1 MSSELENQIKDDLF
15 RDKVI
20 KFFSQYKKYLITLLI
35 LLITIPSFYHA
46 FKAYERNKSEKILE
60 DYSKAIMMLSNEN
73 LDEADKIFTKLLNE
87 KNESIMISSLNK
99 IIEINLKKKNPKKN
113 IILIDDIL
121 NSKKLSALNTELL
134 KIKKA
139 LLIFDKAD
147 EKTMLDLLNKN
158 EKQSKFYSLSM
169 QILVD
174 FYISKNELSK
184 ANEIRKLVN
193 EKYSLCQIEQ
203 TIELQAQYWKNTPG
217 AK

>member
-1 MSSELENQIKDDLF
+1 MSTELENQIKDDLF

-87 KNESIMISSLNK
+87 KNEAIMISSLNK

-113 IILIDDIL
+113 IIIIDDIL

-158 EKQSKFYSLSM
+158 EKQSKFYSLSI

-184 ANEIRKLVN
+184 ANEIQKLVN
-193 EKYSLCQIEQ
+193 EK
-203 TIELQAQYWKNTPG
+203 
-217 AK
+217 

>member
-60 DYSKAIMMLSNEN
+60 DYSKAIMMLGNEN

-87 KNESIMISSLNK
+87 KNEAIMISSLNK

-134 KIKKA
+134 KIKKV

-184 ANEIRKLVN
+184 ANEIQKLVN
-193 EKYSLCQIEQ
+193 
-203 TIELQAQYWKNTPG
+203 

>member
-60 DYSKAIMMLSNEN
+60 DYSKAIMMLGNEN

-87 KNESIMISSLNK
+87 KNEAILISSLNK

-147 EKTMLDLLNKN
+147 EKTILDLLNKN

-184 ANEIRKLVN
+184 ANEIQKLVN
-193 EKYSLCQIEQ
+193 EK
-203 TIELQAQYWKNTPG
+203 
-217 AK
+217 

>member
-73 LDEADKIFTKLLNE
+73 LDKADEIFTKLLNE
-87 KNESIMISSLNK
+87 KNEAIMISSLNK

-158 EKQSKFYSLSM
+158 DKQSKFYSLSM

-193 EKYSLCQIEQ
+193 EK
-203 TIELQAQYWKNTPG
+203 
-217 AK
+217 

>member
-20 KFFSQYKKYLITLLI
+20 KFFSQYKKYLVTLLI

-87 KNESIMISSLNK
+87 KNEAILISSLNK

-113 IILIDDIL
+113 IIIIDDIL

-193 EKYSLCQIEQ
+193 EK
-203 TIELQAQYWKNTPG
+203 
-217 AK
+217 

>member
-73 LDEADKIFTKLLNE
+73 FDEADKIFTKLLNE
-87 KNESIMISSLNK
+87 KNEAIMISSLNK

-113 IILIDDIL
+113 IIIIDDIL

-147 EKTMLDLLNKN
+147 EKTMLGLLNKN

-193 EKYSLCQIEQ
+193 EK
-203 TIELQAQYWKNTPG
+203 
-217 AK
+217 

>member
-20 KFFSQYKKYLITLLI
+20 IFFSQYKKYLITLLI

-87 KNESIMISSLNK
+87 KNEAIMISSLNK

-113 IILIDDIL
+113 IILIDDVL
-121 NSKKLSALNTELL
+121 NSKKLSASNAELL

-174 FYISKNELSK
+174 FYISKNELTK
-184 ANEIRKLVN
+184 ANEIQKLVN
-193 EKYSLCQIEQ
+193 EK
-203 TIELQAQYWKNTPG
+203 
-217 AK
+217 

>member
-87 KNESIMISSLNK
+87 KNESIIISSLNK

-174 FYISKNELSK
+174 FYISKNELLK
-184 ANEIRKLVN
+184 ANEIQKLVN
-193 EKYSLCQIEQ
+193 EK
-203 TIELQAQYWKNTPG
+203 
-217 AK
+217 

>member
-20 KFFSQYKKYLITLLI
+20 KFFSQYKKYLVILLI

-60 DYSKAIMMLSNEN
+60 DYSKAIMMLGNEN

-87 KNESIMISSLNK
+87 KNEAILISSLNK

-134 KIKKA
+134 KIKKT

-147 EKTMLDLLNKN
+147 EKTMLGLLNKN
-158 EKQSKFYSLSM
+158 EKQNKFYSLSM

-193 EKYSLCQIEQ
+193 EK
-203 TIELQAQYWKNTPG
+203 
-217 AK
+217 

>member
-1 MSSELENQIKDDLF
+1 
-15 RDKVI
+15 
-20 KFFSQYKKYLITLLI
+20 
-35 LLITIPSFYHA
+35 
-46 FKAYERNKSEKILE
+46 
-60 DYSKAIMMLSNEN
+60 
-73 LDEADKIFTKLLNE
+73 
-87 KNESIMISSLNK
+87 LNK

-121 NSKKLSALNTELL
+121 NSKKLSALNAELL

-139 LLIFDKAD
+139 LLIFDKVD

-184 ANEIRKLVN
+184 ANEIQKLVN
-193 EKYSLCQIEQ
+193 EK
-203 TIELQAQYWKNTPG
+203 
-217 AK
+217 

>member
-60 DYSKAIMMLSNEN
+60 DYSKAIMMLGNEN

-87 KNESIMISSLNK
+87 KNEAIMISSLNK

-121 NSKKLSALNTELL
+121 NSKKLSALNTDLL

-147 EKTMLDLLNKN
+147 EKTMLALFNKN
-158 EKQSKFYSLSM
+158 EKQNKFYSLSM

-184 ANEIRKLVN
+184 ANEIQKLVN
-193 EKYSLCQIEQ
+193 EK
-203 TIELQAQYWKNTPG
+203 
-217 AK
+217 

>member
-20 KFFSQYKKYLITLLI
+20 KFFSQYKKYLVTLLI

-87 KNESIMISSLNK
+87 KNESIIISSLNK

-113 IILIDDIL
+113 IIIIDDIL

-147 EKTMLDLLNKN
+147 EKTMLGLLNKN

-174 FYISKNELSK
+174 FYISKNELLK
-184 ANEIRKLVN
+184 ANEIQKLVN
-193 EKYSLCQIEQ
+193 
-203 TIELQAQYWKNTPG
+203 

>member
-87 KNESIMISSLNK
+87 KNEAILISSLNK

-147 EKTMLDLLNKN
+147 EKTMLGLLNKN

-174 FYISKNELSK
+174 FYISKNELLK
-184 ANEIRKLVN
+184 ANEIQKLVN
-193 EKYSLCQIEQ
+193 
-203 TIELQAQYWKNTPG
+203 

>member
-87 KNESIMISSLNK
+87 KNEAIMISSLNK

-113 IILIDDIL
+113 IIIIDDIL

-184 ANEIRKLVN
+184 ANEIQKLVN
-193 EKYSLCQIEQ
+193 EK
-203 TIELQAQYWKNTPG
+203 
-217 AK
+217 

>member
-20 KFFSQYKKYLITLLI
+20 KFFSQYKKYLITLLV

-87 KNESIMISSLNK
+87 KNEAIMISSLNK

-158 EKQSKFYSLSM
+158 DKQSKFYSLSM

-193 EKYSLCQIEQ
+193 EK
-203 TIELQAQYWKNTPG
+203 
-217 AK
+217 

>member
-1 MSSELENQIKDDLF
+1 MSSELENQIKDGLF

-20 KFFSQYKKYLITLLI
+20 KFFLQYKKYLVTLLI
-35 LLITIPSFYHA
+35 LLIIIPSLYHS
-46 FKAYERNKSEKILE
+46 FKAYERNKSEKTLE

-87 KNESIMISSLNK
+87 KNEAILISSLNK

-113 IILIDDIL
+113 IIIIDDIL
-121 NSKKLSALNTELL
+121 NSKKLSALNTDLL

-174 FYISKNELSK
+174 FYISKNEVSK
-184 ANEIRKLVN
+184 ANEIQNLVN
-193 EKYSLCQIEQ
+193 EK
-203 TIELQAQYWKNTPG
+203 
-217 AK
+217 

>member
-87 KNESIMISSLNK
+87 KNEAIMISSLNK

-139 LLIFDKAD
+139 LLIFDKAN

-158 EKQSKFYSLSM
+158 DKQSKFYSLSM

-184 ANEIRKLVN
+184 ANEIQKLVN
-193 EKYSLCQIEQ
+193 EK
-203 TIELQAQYWKNTPG
+203 
-217 AK
+217 

>member
-15 RDKVI
+15 REKVI
-20 KFFSQYKKYLITLLI
+20 KFFSQYKKYLVTLLI

-60 DYSKAIMMLSNEN
+60 DYSKAIMMLGNEN

-87 KNESIMISSLNK
+87 KNEAILISSLNK

-113 IILIDDIL
+113 IIIIDDIL

-193 EKYSLCQIEQ
+193 EK
-203 TIELQAQYWKNTPG
+203 
-217 AK
+217 

>member
-20 KFFSQYKKYLITLLI
+20 IFFSQYKKYLITLLI

-60 DYSKAIMMLSNEN
+60 DYSKAIMMLGNEN

-87 KNESIMISSLNK
+87 KNEAIMISSLNK

-113 IILIDDIL
+113 IIIIDDIL

-147 EKTMLDLLNKN
+147 EKTMLGLLNKN

-193 EKYSLCQIEQ
+193 EK
-203 TIELQAQYWKNTPG
+203 
-217 AK
+217 

>member
-20 KFFSQYKKYLITLLI
+20 KFFSQYKKYLVTLLI

-87 KNESIMISSLNK
+87 KNEAILISSLNK

-147 EKTMLDLLNKN
+147 EKTMLGLLNKN

-174 FYISKNELSK
+174 FYISKN
-184 ANEIRKLVN
+184 
-193 EKYSLCQIEQ
+193 
-203 TIELQAQYWKNTPG
+203 
-217 AK
+217 

>member
-87 KNESIMISSLNK
+87 KNEAILISSLNK

-158 EKQSKFYSLSM
+158 DKQSKFYSLSM

-184 ANEIRKLVN
+184 ANEIQKLVN
-193 EKYSLCQIEQ
+193 EK
-203 TIELQAQYWKNTPG
+203 
-217 AK
+217 

>member
-20 KFFSQYKKYLITLLI
+20 KFFSQYKKYLITILI

-87 KNESIMISSLNK
+87 KNEAILISSLNK

-147 EKTMLDLLNKN
+147 EKTMLGLLNKN

-193 EKYSLCQIEQ
+193 EK
-203 TIELQAQYWKNTPG
+203 
-217 AK
+217 

>member
-60 DYSKAIMMLSNEN
+60 DYSKAIMQLSNEN

-87 KNESIMISSLNK
+87 KNEAILISSLNK

-158 EKQSKFYSLSM
+158 DKQSKFYSLSM

-193 EKYSLCQIEQ
+193 EK
-203 TIELQAQYWKNTPG
+203 
-217 AK
+217 

>member
-87 KNESIMISSLNK
+87 KNESIIISSLNK

-113 IILIDDIL
+113 IIIIDDIL

-184 ANEIRKLVN
+184 ANEIQKLVN
-193 EKYSLCQIEQ
+193 EK
-203 TIELQAQYWKNTPG
+203 
-217 AK
+217 

>member
-20 KFFSQYKKYLITLLI
+20 KFFSQYKKYLVTLLI
-35 LLITIPSFYHA
+35 LLITIPSLYHA

-87 KNESIMISSLNK
+87 KNEAILISSLNK

-113 IILIDDIL
+113 IIIIDDIL

-174 FYISKNELSK
+174 FYISKNELLK

-193 EKYSLCQIEQ
+193 EK
-203 TIELQAQYWKNTPG
+203 
-217 AK
+217 